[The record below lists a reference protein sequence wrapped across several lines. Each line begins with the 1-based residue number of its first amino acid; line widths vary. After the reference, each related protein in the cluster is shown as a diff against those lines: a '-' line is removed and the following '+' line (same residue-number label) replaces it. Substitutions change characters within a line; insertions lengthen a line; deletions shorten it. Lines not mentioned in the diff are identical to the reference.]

1 MFFIDRIYSLITNTL
16 NYPKDSKKYK
26 ELFLELFNMY
36 DADSYYLLL
45 IKISKTKSKNKI
57 QVIRNYSHWNDN
69 VIPIID
75 GAVEIKKR
83 FF

>member
-1 MFFIDRIYSLITNTL
+1 
-16 NYPKDSKKYK
+16 
-26 ELFLELFNMY
+26 MY

-75 GAVEIKKR
+75 GAVEIKKVLLIAYYLLTER
-83 FF
+83 T